1 MHDRMIPSPDADP
14 ADKPGQIDRIKRHT
28 NRRKPSMKVLKHSL
42 ALVTAMAMIAPAYA
56 QQAGGTLNLVIQP
69 EPPGLMM
76 GLLQNGPTQM
86 VAGDIYESL
95 LRYDTSLQPMPSLA
109 REWHVSE
116 DGLTYTFHL
125 HEGVKWHDG
134 EDFTADDV
142 VFTVDVFLR
151 ATHPRLRASLVHM
164 ESVEAVD
171 DHTVVFTLKQPF
183 GPFLGVFEAGTM
195 PMIPR
200 HIYEGTDFANNPMN
214 ATPIGTG
221 PFRFNEWR
229 QGSFIHLVRN
239 EDYYL
244 DGRPY
249 LDEVYYH
256 VIPDGAS
263 RAVAYELGTVD
274 VLHGG
279 SIENFDIERV
289 AALPNTCI
297 TDAGWEYFG
306 PHSWLWLNNHEGPM
320 ADVNARR
327 AVMHAIDREFAR
339 DALWAGRGE
348 LATGPVSSSTRFH
361 DANTPSIDYDP
372 VRARE
377 YLAQSDYGGETLR
390 LLPLPYGETWQR
402 WAEAVRQ
409 NLLEVGFNVD
419 LVPTDVAGW
428 NQRVSEWDFD
438 LAFTYLY
445 QYGDPALG
453 VSRTYVESNIAK
465 GSPWN
470 NVAGYRNAEV
480 DALWAQAAISPS
492 EDERQQLYS
501 EIQNRIVEDV
511 PVAWLL
517 ELGFPTIYRCNVHDL
532 VTTGIGINDGLRDA
546 WIEQ

>member
-1 MHDRMIPSPDADP
+1 
-14 ADKPGQIDRIKRHT
+14 
-28 NRRKPSMKVLKHSL
+28 MKVLKQSL
-42 ALVTAMAMIAPAYA
+42 ALFAAMAMIAPAYA
-56 QQAGGTLNLVIQP
+56 QQSGGTLNLVIQP

-95 LRYDTSLQPMPSLA
+95 LRYDTDLQPTPSLA
-109 REWHVSE
+109 REWEVSE

-134 EDFTADDV
+134 EDFTAEDV

-151 ATHPRLRASLVHM
+151 ETHPRLRASLVHM

-171 DHTVVFTLKQPF
+171 DHTVVFTLNQPF

-200 HIYEGTDFANNPMN
+200 HIYEGTDYANNPMN

-229 QGSFIHLVRN
+229 QGSFIHLVKN

-244 DGRPY
+244 EGRPY

-263 RAVAYELGTVD
+263 RAVAYETGTVD

-306 PHSWLWLNNHEGPM
+306 PHSWMWLNNHEGPM

-348 LATGPVSSSTRFH
+348 LATGPISSSTRFH
-361 DANTPSIDYDP
+361 DADTPSIDYDP
-372 VRARE
+372 ERARE
-377 YLAQSDYGGETLR
+377 YLEQSDYDGETLR

-409 NLLEVGFNVD
+409 NLQEVGFNVD

-428 NQRVSEWDFD
+428 NQRVSDWEFD

-453 VSRTYVESNIAK
+453 VSRTYVESNIAQ

-480 DALWAQAAISPS
+480 DALWEQAAISPS
-492 EDERQQLYS
+492 EDERQELYT

-517 ELGFPTIYRCNVHDL
+517 ELGFPTIYRCNVQDL